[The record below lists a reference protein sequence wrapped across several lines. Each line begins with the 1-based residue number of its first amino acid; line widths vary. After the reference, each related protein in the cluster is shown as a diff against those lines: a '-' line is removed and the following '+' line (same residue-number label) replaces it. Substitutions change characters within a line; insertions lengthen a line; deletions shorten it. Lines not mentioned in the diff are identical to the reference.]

1 MSSFLTST
9 AKGKR
14 FVQEIRTVQ
23 KKNMVVIDEE
33 LLEELKEAFSIFDIN
48 HDGGICLRELKSA
61 LRTVGHP

>member
-1 MSSFLTST
+1 M
-9 AKGKR
+9 
-14 FVQEIRTVQ
+14 VQEIRTVQ
-23 KKNMVVIDEE
+23 KKNMGVIDEE